1 MWSAVGSRWDS
12 ERRLEE
18 EGEERKELEGG
29 RQDGQGWGEEEVL
42 NYWKGGAE
50 ELGVCQPGNVTS
62 QAIL

>member
-1 MWSAVGSRWDS
+1 MLARIKAMWSAVGSRWDS

-18 EGEERKELEGG
+18 ERE
-29 RQDGQGWGEEEVL
+29 GEEEVL

-62 QAIL
+62 